1 MGIADAFGREDRFEI
16 KTESFIRMAQ
26 EAAAAEANLHIV
38 VNAVNCESFIRMAQ
52 EAAAAEANL
61 HIVVNAVNCNVPYRY
76 IREMLSGI
84 SEEPK
89 VIVEENE
96 SDEDE
101 DEKIQK

>member
-1 MGIADAFGREDRFEI
+1 MGIADAFGRDDRFEI
-16 KTESFIRMAQ
+16 KT
-26 EAAAAEANLHIV
+26 
-38 VNAVNCESFIRMAQ
+38 ESFIRMAQ

-89 VIVEENE
+89 VIVEKIE

-101 DEKIQK
+101 DDEKIQK